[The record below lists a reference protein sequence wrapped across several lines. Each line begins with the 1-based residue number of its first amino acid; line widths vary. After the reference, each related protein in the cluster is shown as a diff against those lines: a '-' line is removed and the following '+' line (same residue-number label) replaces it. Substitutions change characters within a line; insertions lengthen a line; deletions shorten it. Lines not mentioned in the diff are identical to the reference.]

1 MISNFISI
9 FNSSGMTLAEKI
21 MYLLFYVFCI
31 LFSLIIHECAHG
43 WVALKC
49 GDPTAKWMGR
59 LTLDPRKHLD
69 PIGTLCMLF
78 MRIGWAKPVP
88 VNPNNFRN
96 YRRDYILVSFAG
108 IAANMLI
115 FLITTFFAA
124 LIAVHAKAQWLIYV
138 YEFLIMLGQ
147 MNVSLAVFNLLPVPP
162 LDGFRLLDQ
171 IAFKGSLNMSRQMMQ
186 YIQIGFLIV
195 CVSGLLNGLLSKVIG
210 TVYSNVYQFFLG
222 IL

>member
-1 MISNFISI
+1 MISNFISL
-9 FNSSGMTLAEKI
+9 FNNTSMTLWEKV

-108 IAANMLI
+108 IAVNTLI

-124 LIAVHAKAQWLIYV
+124 LIAQYARAQWLVYV
-138 YEFLIMLGQ
+138 YELMLILGQ
-147 MNVSLAVFNLLPVPP
+147 MNLCLAVFNLLPVPP

-171 IAFKGSLNMSRQMMQ
+171 LVFKGSLNMSRRMMQ
-186 YIQIGFLIV
+186 YIQIGFLLV
-195 CVSGLLNGLLSKVIG
+195 CVSGLLNGLLSTVIS
-210 TVYSNVYQFFLG
+210 TVYNGVYRFFLG